1 MFICIIGSLQ
11 HKFYNEWQKRANTSH
26 SQMGKNEITSNCY
39 IFRGRLDHIVRQNV
53 CLLMTVAK
61 WLTVRNLGVL
71 LHTVTITVTNT
82 VTNTVINGCVVDI
95 D

>member
-1 MFICIIGSLQ
+1 
-11 HKFYNEWQKRANTSH
+11 
-26 SQMGKNEITSNCY
+26 
-39 IFRGRLDHIVRQNV
+39 
-53 CLLMTVAK
+53 MTVAK